1 MIATETLRTI
11 VLVLFGLGIIWV
23 IKVVVK
29 REFETLA
36 RALIVTVL
44 FGGAFLYLQQTKHP
58 SISWAILKGDI
69 FPSKIRPYTFI
80 KEESNPGRAGTRLV
94 RYLFPAPG
102 PEGSEPGPSPKLNLT
117 LDPNG
122 RNYHITNVEPVNH
135 VLADLGLPLVKAGV
149 RELAAVTGRL
159 TDVNYY
165 RWDDYDMGIL
175 TIERGL
181 CNNKNSLERYHCLV
195 SLTIQSR

>member
-1 MIATETLRTI
+1 MIATTTLRTV
-11 VLVLFGLGIIWV
+11 VLVLFGLCVIWIV
-23 IKVVVK
+23 KILVK

-36 RALIVTVL
+36 RALVVTALV
-44 FGGAFLYLQQTKHP
+44 GGAFLYLQQTKLTL
-58 SISWAILKGDI
+58 ISWASLKHDI
-69 FPSKIRPYTFI
+69 FPSKVRPYTYI
-80 KEESNPGRAGTRLV
+80 KQESNPEGPRLV

-102 PEGSEPGPSPKLNLT
+102 PEGAEPGPSPKLKLT

-122 RNYHITNVEPVNH
+122 RHFNITDVEPVNR
-135 VLADLGLPLVKAGV
+135 VLEDLGLPLVKSGV

-181 CNNKNSLERYHCLV
+181 CNDKDSLERYHCLV
-195 SLTIQSR
+195 SLTIQNRY